1 MLSVVENGLDPRA
14 AIPVGDKG
22 GPGVGE
28 GVCRLAVSLGLLTLK
43 QVHTVQKER
52 PRVEKKL

>member
-1 MLSVVENGLDPRA
+1 MVENGLDPRA

-28 GVCRLAVSLGLLTLK
+28 GVGRLAVSLGLLTLK
-43 QVHTVQKER
+43 RVHTVQKER